1 MRTKKW
7 KGPGI
12 QKSGTF
18 FSDTVSYNPIWP
30 QNFYTAKDD
39 IELQIPLLLI
49 ECQLPPCFK

>member
-1 MRTKKW
+1 MRTTKW

-49 ECQLPPCFK
+49 ECQLPPYFK